1 MAGVMWG
8 GAAGVGGPAWA
19 ADPARAAG
27 EVPSVLPGEAEPSVG
42 VGVSFGHSSIP
53 GGVAD
58 YVDEG
63 TKLNTGHS

>member
-8 GAAGVGGPAWA
+8 GAAGAGGPTGAGGPAGA
-19 ADPARAAG
+19 AR
-27 EVPSVLPGEAEPSVG
+27 EVPSVLLGGAEPSVG

-63 TKLNTGHS
+63 TKLNTGHP